1 MSRAAII
8 STNKSIS
15 RFFELELFMLGH
27 TSDTYKNISSVS
39 RDIYD
44 IVIIDAE
51 TVKLG
56 ESNAFDCTVAL
67 VSNQQDELMGENI
80 ICLPWPTPI
89 ENIRA
94 LFTDK
99 LNTVHIQKNTSN
111 IQSTFDVCNL
121 IYVVDQKQCM
131 IEFGNRYIKLS
142 RNEYLLLNTL
152 CMADGN
158 VVSREAIM
166 NILGAKNSNM
176 ADVYIC
182 NIRKKLEGNGTARVI
197 FTERGSGY
205 RTILRMA

>member
-8 STNKSIS
+8 STNKNVG

-27 TSDTYKNISSVS
+27 TSDIYKNLSSVP
-39 RDIYD
+39 RNIYD

-51 TVKLG
+51 TVKLW
-56 ESNAFDCTVAL
+56 ENNIFDCTVAL
-67 VSNQQDELMGENI
+67 VSNQEDELMGDI

-89 ENIRA
+89 ENIRE

-99 LNTVHIQKNTSN
+99 LNTAHIQKNTSN
-111 IQSTFDVCNL
+111 IQNTFDVCNL
-121 IYVVDQKQCM
+121 IYVIDRERCM

-142 RNEYLLLNTL
+142 RNEFLLLHTL
-152 CMADGN
+152 CTAVGN
-158 VVSREAIM
+158 VVSREEIM
-166 NILGAKNSNM
+166 NILGAKNGNM